1 MSKYDK
7 YSCTASSYPYPQEDK
22 NDQKVTPPSKN
33 SESLSNQKISGSG
46 WYSSKSFQTPNFG
59 SGFNFSLVDLNIFN
73 VGFDCGPNTFTNLF
87 NTKTEINTSSE
98 QMDSVY
104 PCTDSRNK
112 NSMNGNSNVISRRVD
127 EKNYL
132 ADIKQFSTEYVED
145 SNFFNSN
152 ILQSPSCD
160 KSVGVS
166 EKLAEW
172 IRCKLSQTKSLP
184 GHKGE

>member
-7 YSCTASSYPYPQEDK
+7 YPCPASSYPYPQEDK

-33 SESLSNQKISGSG
+33 FENVSKQYVSGSG
-46 WYSSKSFQTPNFG
+46 SFQTPNFG
-59 SGFNFSLVDLNIFN
+59 SGFNFSLVDLNSFN
-73 VGFDCGPNTFTNLF
+73 SGFDCGPNTFTNLF
-87 NTKTEINTSSE
+87 NKKIEIITSSE
-98 QMDSVY
+98 QMHSVY
-104 PCTDSRNK
+104 PCTDNRNK

-184 GHKGE
+184 ENNAE